1 MIKNAGDLA
10 QMTGH
15 SEIASF
21 LNSQESENLD
31 TGSSPPYILQNL
43 TSLPLEFHVYQQ
55 RQSGCSLEVS
65 SMNSRKYLQP
75 GSSIPV
81 YVSESFE
88 DQILRYRPAQSCD
101 QLGEKKSVEPS
112 HHYIIVQLEG
122 TLLPSVPISMDL
134 VGLRYFEVNF
144 SKSSRKSDVDTSKN
158 IPNSSMNDGKNSK
171 IEEKSGFIIPV
182 VIDVSIQRYT
192 KMVRVYSTVS
202 ANAGHIFAALI
213 YFTVLHIS
221 FLFQVIVS
229 NATSVPLEVRFD
241 IPFGVSPKVYR

>member
-1 MIKNAGDLA
+1 
-10 QMTGH
+10 
-15 SEIASF
+15 
-21 LNSQESENLD
+21 
-31 TGSSPPYILQNL
+31 
-43 TSLPLEFHVYQQ
+43 
-55 RQSGCSLEVS
+55 
-65 SMNSRKYLQP
+65 MNSRKYLQP

-144 SKSSRKSDVDTSKN
+144 SKSSRKSDVDTIKN

-192 KMVRVYSTVS
+192 KMVRVYSTV
-202 ANAGHIFAALI
+202 
-213 YFTVLHIS
+213 
-221 FLFQVIVS
+221 IVS

-241 IPFGVSPKVYR
+241 IPFGVSPKVLDPIYPGQQVPLPLHLAEAGRVRWRPLGNLLVE